1 MRIGNTDGGAVRLR
15 ATPSRAAPS
24 ITSVSMGTRV
34 EALGTAER
42 HEDLHW
48 QRVRIPDGPEGW
60 IAIDF
65 LTPE

>member
-15 ATPSRAAPS
+15 AVPSRAAAS
-24 ITSVSMGTRV
+24 IASVPTGTRV
-34 EALGTAER
+34 QALGTAER
-42 HEDLHW
+42 YEDLHW
-48 QRVRIPDGPEGW
+48 QRLRVPDGTEGW